1 MPDFN
6 LKKKV
11 ALVTGG
17 NGGIGKAIAMGLGKA
32 GAHVVIAARNQEKTQ
47 AALDQFASEGVS
59 AEGFFCDVESKSSIE
74 ELIVAIEQKYETL
87 NILVNNAGVSIIS
100 LPENITDEDWESVLN
115 TNLRSV
121 LWCSQQAFPLLKKAG
136 GGKIINI
143 ASEFS
148 IFGSAYTLSYSASK
162 GGVIQMTKSLAIA
175 WAAHNIQVNAIIPGC
190 IKTDMTAIAQQGEIY
205 DQLISRTPAA
215 RFGEPEELAGAAVF
229 LSSAASNFV
238 TGASLAVDGGFSI
251 M

>member
-1 MPDFN
+1 MPDFS
-6 LKKKV
+6 LKKKI

-17 NGGIGKAIAMGLGKA
+17 NGGIGKGIAMGLGKA
-32 GAHVVIAARNQEKTQ
+32 GAHVVIAGRNQKKTQ
-47 AALDQFASEGVS
+47 GALDQFASEGVS
-59 AEGFFCDVESKSSIE
+59 AEGFYCDVENKSSIE
-74 ELIVAIEQKYETL
+74 ELIADIEQKYGTL

-100 LPENITDEDWESVLN
+100 LAEDITEEDWETVLN

-121 LWCSQQAFPLLKKAG
+121 LWCSQQALPLLKKAG

-143 ASEFS
+143 ASEYS

-190 IKTDMTAIAQQGEIY
+190 IKTEMTAIAQQGEIY
-205 DQLISRTPAA
+205 DHLISRTPAA

-229 LSSAASNFV
+229 LSSAASDFV